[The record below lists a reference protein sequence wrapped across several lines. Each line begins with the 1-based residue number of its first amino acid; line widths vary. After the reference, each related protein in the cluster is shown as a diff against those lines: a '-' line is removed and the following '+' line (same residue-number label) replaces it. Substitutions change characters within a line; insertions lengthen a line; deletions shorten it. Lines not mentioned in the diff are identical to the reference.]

1 VCVFQHDWLW
11 QVWAELVWWR
21 ERAGEIESLLERV
34 LERGGEG
41 AGSGGN
47 SLGMLGDQ
55 FGYAG

>member
-1 VCVFQHDWLW
+1 VRVFQHDWLW

-41 AGSGGN
+41 AGSGGE
-47 SLGMLGDQ
+47 Q

>member
-1 VCVFQHDWLW
+1 VRVFQQDWLW

-41 AGSGGN
+41 AGSGGE
-47 SLGMLGDQ
+47 Q